1 MKRSDLLS
9 GLTRRDFLRA
19 SAMATAGL
27 ATQWSPGY
35 AGVHIGPV
43 DTIRVGLVGCGGR
56 GTSAARDCITS
67 AEGVELVA
75 MGDLFPDR
83 LQQSSRRLAEALGDA
98 FKVTPET
105 SFTGFDAYQKVIDSD
120 VDLVILASPPGFR
133 PQHLRA
139 AIDAGKH
146 VFTEK
151 PVAVDPVGIR
161 SVIETA
167 DLAKS
172 RNLAIVAGTQR
183 RHDPKYVETIRRI
196 HDGAIGE
203 VLSGQVYWNQ
213 GGLWTAER
221 KPEMSDAEW
230 QIRNW
235 LYFAW
240 LSGDHVVEQHVHNID
255 VANWVLGGHPV
266 RVNGV
271 GGRQVRT
278 GPEYGHI
285 YDHFCVEMEYE
296 NGARVT
302 SMCRQ
307 QDGTE
312 PYVGEFFL
320 GTAGTSNAENTIR
333 GATAWR
339 YDGEQVNPYQ
349 QEHTNLIASIRA
361 GQPLNEGRQI
371 AESNLTAIMVR
382 EAAYTGQ
389 AITWDQAMAS
399 NLSLVPQNVAF
410 GDLPVAP
417 VAMPGITKLERP
429 MYGHAHEATS
439 QAG

>member
-1 MKRSDLLS
+1 MLTILATYQIWWLLRIGGIDLLIEN
-9 GLTRRDFLRA
+9 D
-19 SAMATAGL
+19 
-27 ATQWSPGY
+27 
-35 AGVHIGPV
+35 
-43 DTIRVGLVGCGGR
+43 
-56 GTSAARDCITS
+56 

-83 LQQSSRRLAEALGDA
+83 LEQSSRRLAEALGDA
-98 FKVTPET
+98 FKVTPES
-105 SFTGFDAYQKVIDSD
+105 SFSGFDAYQKVIDSD

-172 RNLAIVAGTQR
+172 KNLAIVAGTQR

-221 KPEMSDAEW
+221 KPEMSDSEW

-320 GTAGTSNAENTIR
+320 GTAGTSNSTAGGQWGNWQMPSSCCCRPALPAGSR
-333 GATAWR
+333 GR
-339 YDGEQVNPYQ
+339 VGDGPS
-349 QEHTNLIASIRA
+349 ASIDA
-361 GQPLNEGRQI
+361 FSP
-371 AESNLTAIMVR
+371 
-382 EAAYTGQ
+382 EA
-389 AITWDQAMAS
+389 
-399 NLSLVPQNVAF
+399 
-410 GDLPVAP
+410 
-417 VAMPGITKLERP
+417 PGP
-429 MYGHAHEATS
+429 P
-439 QAG
+439 